1 MSFRTKKKYGQHFLI
16 DKNIIQKITKAISP
30 AADDLIVEIGPG
42 KGALTE
48 ELYHLTKN
56 LVLVE
61 IDNELIQELR
71 NKFPDIRIINKDI
84 LKCDF
89 HSEFY
94 DSKFRIVGNIP
105 YYITSQIIFKIFDN
119 YKIIKDAVFM
129 IQKEVAERII
139 SKAGTKAYGILS
151 VFAQLYTEPEI
162 LFNVSR
168 NVFYPHPEV
177 ESSVLRLKIKDEIP
191 LTPEEEKLFRLIV
204 KAAFNQ
210 RRKTLRN
217 SLQKIFSNL
226 SEDLKTKF
234 FKIDFDFSK
243 RSEELTLK
251 DFFYLAKNF
260 AELKSKD

>member
-1 MSFRTKKKYGQHFLI
+1 MSFKSKKKYGQHFLI
-16 DKNIIQKITKAISP
+16 DKNITKKIIKAISP
-30 AADDLIVEIGPG
+30 LAEDFIVEIGPG

-48 ELYHLTKN
+48 ELYRHSKN

-61 IDNELIQELR
+61 IDNELIEELR

-84 LKCDF
+84 LDCDF
-89 HSEFY
+89 SSEFF

-119 YKIIKDAVFM
+119 YKIVKDAVFM

-139 SKAGTKAYGILS
+139 AKPKTKDYGILS
-151 VFAQLYTEPEI
+151 VFAQFYSEPEN
-162 LFNVSR
+162 LFNVSK
-168 NVFYPHPEV
+168 NVFYPQPEV
-177 ESSVLRLKIKDEIP
+177 ESAVIHLKIKKEIP
-191 LTPEEEKLFRLIV
+191 LTSEEEKIFRQIV

-226 SEDLKTKF
+226 RGDLKIKF
-234 FKIDFDFSK
+234 FQLDFDFSK
-243 RSEELTLK
+243 RAEELTLI

-260 AELKSKD
+260 AELKSNN